1 MHCAHTDRDRDMGAD
16 ASVRGST
23 ERRART
29 MHAPCVYWD
38 QKEKDEAP
46 PPKTTK
52 TSLGARQN
60 EKERRA
66 GAKDIVLDL
75 SKEEWWY
82 LVANGAL
89 FGYQYL
95 RLILGGSC
103 LKMLI
108 PILCAARAP

>member
-1 MHCAHTDRDRDMGAD
+1 MGAAGTD
-16 ASVRGST
+16 FFFPMPKFSPISPNHLEGALSAVR
-23 ERRART
+23 
-29 MHAPCVYWD
+29 APCVYWD

-52 TSLGARQN
+52 TSLGARQK

-66 GAKDIVLDL
+66 AAKDIVLDL

-89 FGYQYL
+89 FG
-95 RLILGGSC
+95 
-103 LKMLI
+103 
-108 PILCAARAP
+108 